1 MSHTSII
8 NDYIAGALGGCA
20 GIIAGHPLDTIKVQ
34 IQTQEYGGKYSGLM
48 DCIRTVHSQ
57 NLSKGYFRGLSWP
70 LFSYGYLNAIFFGSY
85 GFLMKKLG
93 HPEDTT
99 QRPNY
104 LIIWFSSAVATLP
117 QLVFSCPVEVVKVTL
132 QAQIPHTHDIPK
144 TQMGKYYNGPIEA
157 AINIVQK
164 SGFRGIYRGLP
175 TQIVRDT
182 PANCV
187 YMVLYAFF
195 QFESQ
200 HWLPSIPSPII
211 NFVGGGIAGVLSWLA
226 IMPFDVV
233 KSKLQADAEGR
244 MYKGFWDCARR
255 VYAAEGVRA
264 FFLGMG
270 PMAMRAFPVNAVTL
284 MVYTESLQYLKK
296 LERANDL

>member
-1 MSHTSII
+1 
-8 NDYIAGALGGCA
+8 
-20 GIIAGHPLDTIKVQ
+20 
-34 IQTQEYGGKYSGLM
+34 
-48 DCIRTVHSQ
+48 
-57 NLSKGYFRGLSWP
+57 
-70 LFSYGYLNAIFFGSY
+70 
-85 GFLMKKLG
+85 
-93 HPEDTT
+93 
-99 QRPNY
+99 
-104 LIIWFSSAVATLP
+104 
-117 QLVFSCPVEVVKVTL
+117 
-132 QAQIPHTHDIPK
+132 
-144 TQMGKYYNGPIEA
+144 MGKYYNGPIEA

-164 SGFRGIYRGLP
+164 SGLRGIYRGLP
-175 TQIVRDT
+175 TQVVRDT

-211 NFVGGGIAGVLSWLA
+211 NFVGGGIAGVMSWLA

-270 PMAMRAFPVNAVTL
+270 PMAIRAFPVNAVTL